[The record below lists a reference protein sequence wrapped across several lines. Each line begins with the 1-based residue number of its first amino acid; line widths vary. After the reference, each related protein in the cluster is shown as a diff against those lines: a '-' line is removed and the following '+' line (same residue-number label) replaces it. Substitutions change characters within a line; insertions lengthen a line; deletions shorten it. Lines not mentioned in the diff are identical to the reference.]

1 MELYIDFI
9 NSLKNYTKLFYKN
22 MLFRYIANI
31 NYLEFIY
38 LKGLFLLKNIYSLL
52 HFNNI
57 NSNETKNILEKAY
70 IYFIEFLI
78 QININSANFELT
90 LKDAVM
96 FTYKKTILSYKYTAN
111 NKNIIQKNLDNN
123 LNNNLNCICNI
134 FYIVNNANFI
144 EHLNNNQTNENEEI
158 QQECINNLIT
168 NKLNA
173 IKTLEKEL
181 LNFIVNN
188 TDLDIDRL
196 NNDLIDLRANM
207 EKTIESLY
215 NTKCYIKIKD
225 YNINMLNNIV
235 LIIANK
241 D

>member
-90 LKDAVM
+90 LKDAVL
-96 FTYKKTILSYKYTAN
+96 FTYKKTILSYKYTTN

-123 LNNNLNCICNI
+123 LNSICNI

-144 EHLNNNQTNENEEI
+144 EHLNNSQTNENEEI
-158 QQECINNLIT
+158 QEECINNLIT

-188 TDLDIDRL
+188 TDLDIDKL
-196 NNDLIDLRANM
+196 NNELIDLRANM

-215 NTKCYIKIKD
+215 NTKCYVKIKD

-241 D
+241 N

>member
-52 HFNNI
+52 HFNNSNNI

-70 IYFIEFLI
+70 IYYIEFLI

-123 LNNNLNCICNI
+123 LNSICNI

-144 EHLNNNQTNENEEI
+144 EHLNNSQTNENEEI
-158 QQECINNLIT
+158 QEECINNLIT

-188 TDLDIDRL
+188 TDLDIDKL
-196 NNDLIDLRANM
+196 NNELIDLRANM

-215 NTKCYIKIKD
+215 NTKCYVKIKD

-241 D
+241 N

>member
-1 MELYIDFI
+1 MELYNDFI
-9 NSLKNYTKLFYKN
+9 NLLKTSTSMFYKN

-52 HFNNI
+52 HFNNSNNI

-70 IYFIEFLI
+70 IYYIEFLI

-123 LNNNLNCICNI
+123 LNSICNI

-144 EHLNNNQTNENEEI
+144 EHLNNSQTNEIEEI
-158 QQECINNLIT
+158 QEECINNLIT

-188 TDLDIDRL
+188 TDLDIDKL
-196 NNDLIDLRANM
+196 NNELIDLRANM

-215 NTKCYIKIKD
+215 NTKCYVKIKD

-241 D
+241 N

>member
-1 MELYIDFI
+1 MELYNTFI
-9 NSLKNYTKLFYKN
+9 NSLKTYTHIFYKN
-22 MLFRYIANI
+22 MLFRYINKP

-123 LNNNLNCICNI
+123 LNNNLNSICNI

-158 QQECINNLIT
+158 QEECINNFIT
-168 NKLNA
+168 NKINA

-181 LNFIVNN
+181 LNFIANN
-188 TDLDIDRL
+188 TDLHIDQL

-215 NTKCYIKIKD
+215 NTKCYVKIKD

-241 D
+241 N

>member
-9 NSLKNYTKLFYKN
+9 NSLISYTKLFYKN
-22 MLFRYIANI
+22 MLFRYIANP

-38 LKGLFLLKNIYSLL
+38 FKGLFLLKNIYSLL

-57 NSNETKNILEKAY
+57 NSSEIKLILEKAY

-90 LKDAVM
+90 LKDAVL

-123 LNNNLNCICNI
+123 LNSICNI

-144 EHLNNNQTNENEEI
+144 EHLNNNQTNENEEEYKSPI
-158 QQECINNLIT
+158 VKIYIIEGVYIICTENSVYLVST
-168 NKLNA
+168 N
-173 IKTLEKEL
+173 
-181 LNFIVNN
+181 
-188 TDLDIDRL
+188 
-196 NNDLIDLRANM
+196 
-207 EKTIESLY
+207 IETRRISS
-215 NTKCYIKIKD
+215 
-225 YNINMLNNIV
+225 
-235 LIIANK
+235 
-241 D
+241 

>member
-52 HFNNI
+52 HFNNSNNI

-70 IYFIEFLI
+70 IYYIEFLI

-90 LKDAVM
+90 LKDAVL
-96 FTYKKTILSYKYTAN
+96 FTYKKTILSYKYTTN

-123 LNNNLNCICNI
+123 LNSICNI

-144 EHLNNNQTNENEEI
+144 EHLNNSQTNENEEI
-158 QQECINNLIT
+158 QEECINNLIT

-188 TDLDIDRL
+188 TDLDIDKL
-196 NNDLIDLRANM
+196 NNELIDLRANM
-207 EKTIESLY
+207 E
-215 NTKCYIKIKD
+215 
-225 YNINMLNNIV
+225 NNRVAIQY
-235 LIIANK
+235 
-241 D
+241 